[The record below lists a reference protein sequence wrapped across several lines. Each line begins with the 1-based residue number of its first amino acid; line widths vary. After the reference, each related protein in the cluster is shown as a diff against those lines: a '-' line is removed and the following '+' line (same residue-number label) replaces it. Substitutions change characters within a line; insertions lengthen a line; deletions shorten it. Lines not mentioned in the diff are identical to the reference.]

1 MPWGEQDRQEGKLW
15 KRAVEVIELGSVP
28 DGMWGLCLMLKQTK
42 HSGGNTATC
51 PAWI

>member
-1 MPWGEQDRQEGKLW
+1 MQWGDQDRQEGKLW
-15 KRAVEVIELGSVP
+15 KRAVAVIEWGSMSY
-28 DGMWGLCLMLKQTK
+28 GMWDVCLMLKQRE